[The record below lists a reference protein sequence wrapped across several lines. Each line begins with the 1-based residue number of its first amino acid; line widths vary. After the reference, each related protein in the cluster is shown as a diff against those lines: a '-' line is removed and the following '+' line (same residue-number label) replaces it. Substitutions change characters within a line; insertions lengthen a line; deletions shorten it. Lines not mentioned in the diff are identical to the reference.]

1 MKPIKLNNR
10 SRLASITHAETHTT
24 DTYYASPGPLRSDPT
39 TAASRR
45 VWASRAIFVTFLL
58 TVAGVLGYVSYH
70 LLTDSEGRL
79 AHGQFEGIAERALD
93 AALATTLRRRLA
105 AMSVATTVAH
115 SFSDANI
122 WPNASIPGFEAI
134 ASSVMTAA
142 ASNRTNFGVCTLVSP
157 DQLAQFEDYFY
168 NIAIGTIN
176 PNYPNTTGMRAFGG
190 DEVLE
195 KGIHGFDDKFQIYR
209 ETDGKVWWNS
219 TYDVICPYTMHTA
232 GHRILMYNAHS
243 FEGLGR
249 AIDEVI
255 SCANNRSKVTELN
268 LNDCSIVTD
277 MFQTYDGDGN
287 SLGPNA
293 FIVQPVYPANDPNA
307 LVAIG
312 ISGLI
317 WAETLEDLFTAD
329 VNGVDL
335 VLQTETQVN
344 TYQIHGGV
352 PSLLGEGDLHASKY
366 SEHAISIDLYSP
378 GLFSYTS
385 AQYTLT
391 IYPKDSFFEVYSTGN
406 PQMATMVVVFS
417 ILFTA
422 LLFFT
427 YDFFVRQEFHAKQ
440 AVLEAK
446 RLYVR
451 YVSHEVRTPLNT
463 VCMGLTLL
471 RDEISTSLKP
481 LHLESKTEVE
491 PLSMTKDGRDKAEAT
506 VQHLLSLT
514 DEVLHNAEGAV
525 DVLNDLL
532 NYDKVER
539 GKLSLELGIVR
550 IWDLIAQAVNEFR
563 VQAAAEKLHFV
574 LDMGEIATDDTESH
588 NKMIF
593 AEGVEEKIVVGDPVK
608 ITQCVRNLVSNALKF
623 TPEEGKID
631 LLYFI
636 ICLLLKQAF

>member
-1 MKPIKLNNR
+1 
-10 SRLASITHAETHTT
+10 LAQ
-24 DTYYASPGPLRSDPT
+24 
-39 TAASRR
+39 
-45 VWASRAIFVTFLL
+45 
-58 TVAGVLGYVSYH
+58 
-70 LLTDSEGRL
+70 
-79 AHGQFEGIAERALD
+79 GQFEGIAERALD
-93 AALATTLRRRLA
+93 AALATTLRRRLS

-115 SFSDANI
+115 SFPDADI
-122 WPNASIPGFEAI
+122 WPNVSMPGFEAI
-134 ASSVMTAA
+134 ASSVMTTA
-142 ASNRTNFGVCTLVSP
+142 ASNRTDFGVCTLVAP

-168 NIAIGTIN
+168 NIVIGTSNN
-176 PNYPNTTGMRAFGG
+176 PNYLNTTGMRDFDG

-195 KGIHGFDDKFQIYR
+195 KGTHGFDDKFQIYR

-219 TYDVICPYTMHTA
+219 TYDVICPYTMHTV
-232 GHRILMYNAHS
+232 GHRILMYNVHS

-255 SCANNRSKVTELN
+255 SCSTNRSKVTELN

-277 MFQTYDGDGN
+277 MFQTYDRDGN

-317 WAETLEDLFTAD
+317 WAETLEDLFTAAVD
-329 VNGVDL
+329 GVDL

-352 PSLLGEGDLHASKY
+352 PSLLGERDLHDSKY
-366 SEHAISIDLYSP
+366 SDYAISIDLYSP

-391 IYPKDSFFEVYSTGN
+391 IYPEDSFFEVYSTGN

-471 RDEISTSLKP
+471 RDEISTSLKA
-481 LHLESKTEVE
+481 LHLERKTGVE

-506 VQHLLSLT
+506 EQHLLSLA

-525 DVLNDLL
+525 NVLNDLL

-539 GKLSLELGIVR
+539 GSLSLELGIVR
-550 IWDLIAQAVNEFR
+550 IWDLIAQTVNEFR

-588 NKMIF
+588 NKRIF
-593 AEGVEEKIVVGDPVK
+593 AEGAEEDIVVGDPAK
-608 ITQCVRNLVSNALKF
+608 LTQCVRNLVSNALKF

-631 LLYFI
+631 LLCFI
-636 ICLLLKQAF
+636 ICLLLKRAF

>member
-1 MKPIKLNNR
+1 M
-10 SRLASITHAETHTT
+10 
-24 DTYYASPGPLRSDPT
+24 
-39 TAASRR
+39 
-45 VWASRAIFVTFLL
+45 
-58 TVAGVLGYVSYH
+58 TVAGVLGYVSYR
-70 LLTDSEGRL
+70 LLADSEERL
-79 AHGQFEGIAERALD
+79 ALGQFQGIAERALD

-115 SFSDANI
+115 SFPDANI

-142 ASNRTNFGVCTLVSP
+142 ASNRTSFGVCTLVAP

-168 NIAIGTIN
+168 NIAVGTIN
-176 PNYPNTTGMRAFGG
+176 PNYPNTTGMRDFDG
-190 DEVLE
+190 DDVLE
-195 KGIHGFDDKFQIYR
+195 KGVHGFDEEHRIYR

-219 TYDVICPYTMHTA
+219 TNDVMCPYTMHTA
-232 GHRILMYNAHS
+232 GHRILLYNARS

-255 SCANNRSKVTELN
+255 SCAHNRSKVTELN
-268 LNDCSIVTD
+268 LNDCSILTD
-277 MFQTYDGDGN
+277 MIQTYDGN
-287 SLGPNA
+287 RKSLGPNA
-293 FIVQPVYPANDPNA
+293 FIVQPFYPANDPNA
-307 LVAIG
+307 LVAVG

-317 WAETLEDLFTAD
+317 WAEILEDLFTAD
-329 VNGVDL
+329 VDGVDL
-335 VLQTETQVN
+335 VLKTETEVN
-344 TYQIHGGV
+344 TYHVHGGV
-352 PSLLGEGDLHASKY
+352 PFLLGEGDLHIQKY
-366 SEHAISIDLYSP
+366 SEHAISIGLYSP
-378 GLFSYTS
+378 GIFSYTS

-391 IYPKDSFFEVYSTGN
+391 IYPAHKFFDIYSTGN
-406 PQMATMVVVFS
+406 PKMATMAVVFS

-471 RDEISTSLKP
+471 RDEISMSLKP
-481 LHLESKTEVE
+481 LQLERKAEVE
-491 PLSMTKDGRDKAEAT
+491 PQSMTKDGRDKAEAS

-550 IWDLIAQAVNEFR
+550 IWDLIAQTVNEFR

-574 LDMGEIATDDTESH
+574 LDMGEIATNDTESH

-593 AEGVEEKIVVGDPVK
+593 AEGVEEEIVVGDPVK
-608 ITQCVRNLVSNALKF
+608 LTQCVRNLVSNALKF

-631 LLYFI
+631 LLYLVI
-636 ICLLLKQAF
+636 SLLLKQAF